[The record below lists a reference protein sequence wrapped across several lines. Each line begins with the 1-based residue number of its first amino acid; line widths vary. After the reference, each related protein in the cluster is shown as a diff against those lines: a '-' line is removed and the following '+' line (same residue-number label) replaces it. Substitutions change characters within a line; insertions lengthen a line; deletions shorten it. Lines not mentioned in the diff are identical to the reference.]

1 MVGLNFGVS
10 PDVRKSPRKEREEN
24 MADILKDNVQTYVRK
39 LIDKNLESIN
49 NKDIFSL
56 DKRKLSKGEQRNEQK
71 GPIWSCPSNSK

>member
-1 MVGLNFGVS
+1 
-10 PDVRKSPRKEREEN
+10 

-39 LIDKNLESIN
+39 LIAKELESIN

-56 DKRKLSKGEQRNEQK
+56 DKRKLNKGEQRNEQN